1 MSWNGRRVLV
11 TGAGGFIGSHLAEEL
26 TRQGARTRALVR
38 YNSTGRQGWLDDSPL
53 KSNMEIVAGDV
64 TDRDLLKGAM
74 RDVDI
79 VFHLAA
85 LIAIPYSYHA
95 PESYVRTNV
104 LGTLHVLQAARDAGV
119 SRIVQTST
127 SEVYGT
133 ARQVPINEDHPLQ
146 GQSPYSASKIG
157 ADKIAESFHLAYG
170 LPVVTLRP
178 FNTFGP
184 RQSARAVI
192 PTIISQYLDAE
203 HVKLGALTPTR
214 DLTYVADTAEGFL
227 AAAVAEKA
235 VGETINLGTG
245 QEIAI
250 GDLATL
256 IGRLMGKTARVESER
271 ERLRPEASEVGRL
284 KSDNGKA
291 QRLLGWR
298 PRTTLEDGLCR
309 TIEWLKENRHR
320 LRTGG
325 YVL

>member
-1 MSWNGRRVLV
+1 MNWNGRRVLV

-26 TRQGARTRALVR
+26 AGQGARTRALVR
-38 YNSTGRQGWLDDSPL
+38 YNSTGRQGWLDDSSL
-53 KSNMEIVAGDV
+53 KADMEIVAGDI
-64 TDRDLLKGAM
+64 TDRDLLKAAM
-74 RDVDI
+74 RDVEI

-85 LIAIPYSYHA
+85 LIAIPHSYHA

-119 SRIVQTST
+119 ARVIQTST

-133 ARQVPINEDHPLQ
+133 ARQVPISEDHPLQ

-157 ADKIAESFHLAYG
+157 ADKIAESFHLAYE

-192 PTIISQYLDAE
+192 PTIIAQCLDGE
-203 HVKLGALTPTR
+203 RVRLGALSPTR

-227 AAAVAEKA
+227 AAATAEKA
-235 VGETINLGTG
+235 IGETINLGTG

-250 GDLATL
+250 GDLAAL
-256 IGRLMGKTARVESER
+256 IGRLMGKTVRVESDS

-284 KSDNGKA
+284 KSDNSKA
-291 QRLLGWR
+291 QKLLGWQ
-298 PRTTLEDGLCR
+298 PKTTLEDGLRR
-309 TIEWLKENRHR
+309 TVEWLTANRHR
-320 LRTGG
+320 LRTDG